1 MPEGEGKTPSQ
12 SAEKHPQIEDS
23 GFRVLF
29 AKLRK
34 RRIIETLAAFI
45 GGGWLLLEFVHW
57 LLVDHYHFPEKSID
71 ITFVT
76 ILGALLCTLIWRW
89 FSGQEKPRK
98 FKLELV
104 ILPLV
109 LLIIVLLD
117 VNLLLHLKGP
127 ESETFPASKW
137 KNSIAVL
144 PFVDMSPQKDQEY
157 FCDGMTEDLINR
169 LSNIRELKVPART
182 SAFMFKGKTPD
193 MHDVGEKLK
202 VRTALEGS
210 VQKSGSRL
218 RITAQLINIA
228 DGYHLWSEKYDRE
241 LKDVFA
247 IQDEIS
253 SAIVGALRLKLT
265 PQEKGR
271 IAGHAITGNLEAYNL
286 YLQGRYFWNKRGTD
300 DVKKAIEYFDQAIA
314 LDPGFALAYAG
325 LADSYLVLPQFGEE
339 QWSGVLAK
347 AKEAAL
353 KALALDGSLAEAHVS
368 LASVYYLERDFAASE
383 NGFKRALEL
392 DPNYPTGHHWYS
404 NLLSSMDRMDESL
417 AEMKRALELDP
428 LSLMIHV
435 ALTWLYLDR
444 REFDQALGQARK
456 AVELDPKFVY
466 SRHMLGMCLRL
477 KGMLKE
483 ATAELEKAREF
494 IGSSPN
500 GLGQLGMAYA
510 LSGETAKAKEVLS
523 VLEGYL
529 AKGYPMNVEIASV
542 CLGLG
547 ETEEALAWLARA
559 CDNDDEIAYLLD
571 GHPFK
576 MEPRWDSLR
585 SDPRYKKLLK
595 KLRLE

>member
-1 MPEGEGKTPSQ
+1 MPEGEGKSPSQ

-23 GFRVLF
+23 GFRVRF

-286 YLQGRYFWNKRGTD
+286 YLQGRYFWNKRMTD
-300 DVKKAIEYFDQAIA
+300 DLKKAIDYFNQAIA
-314 LDPGFALAYAG
+314 LDPDFALAYSG
-325 LADSYLVLPQFGEE
+325 LADSYLVLPQFAEYRMSE
-339 QWSGVLAK
+339 ALPK
-347 AKEAAL
+347 AKDAAL
-353 KALALDGSLAEAHVS
+353 KALAIDDALAEAHVS
-368 LASVYYLERDFAASE
+368 LASVKEMEWDFAAAE
-383 NGFKRALEL
+383 NDFKRAIEL
-392 DPNYPTGHHWYS
+392 NPNYPTGHFWYA
-404 NLLSSMDRMDESL
+404 NLLAMMGRIDESQ

-428 LSLMIHV
+428 LSLIINV
-435 ALTWLYLDR
+435 VQAFTYLEI
-444 REFDQALGQARK
+444 REIDQAIEQARK
-456 AVELDPKFVY
+456 AVELDPNFVY
-466 SRHMLGMCLRL
+466 SRFTLGLCFRA
-477 KGMLKE
+477 KGMFKE
-483 ATAELEKAREF
+483 AVAELEKARELF
-494 IGSSPN
+494 GSSPS
-500 GLGQLGMAYA
+500 GLGDLGMAYA
-510 LSGETAKAKEVLS
+510 LSGEKAQAREVLS
-523 VLEGYL
+523 ILEGYL
-529 AKGYPMNVEIASV
+529 QKGYPVNAEIASV
-542 CLGLG
+542 YLGLG
-547 ETEEALAWLARA
+547 EKDKALEWLGKA
-559 CDNDDEIAYLLD
+559 CDDEDEIAYLRVSNT
-571 GHPFK
+571 FK
-576 MEPRWDSLR
+576 SEPGWDSLR
-585 SDPRYKKLLK
+585 SDPRFKLLLK
-595 KLRLE
+595 KLHLE